1 MYTDFRHFIEKN
13 SLLVHKQRVL
23 LAISGGAD
31 SMAMLH
37 LFSLCEWDFAVAHCN
52 FGLRGSESDGDQ
64 QLVEKMAKEYGKPLF
79 VIRFDTKKYATDNGL
94 SIQVAA
100 RNLRYDWFEQ
110 LSRTHNFDAIA
121 VAHNAN
127 DVAETMLINLTRG
140 TGLKGLTGIKARNG
154 KVIRPLLF
162 ATRSQI
168 DDYVKEKGLQFRTDM
183 SNLENKYIRNRIRN
197 EVLPILI
204 GINPSLIES
213 LNQTAGYLQ
222 QAQKAIGE
230 DISKFKE
237 VVYSQVGSEYR
248 YSIDYLVNYQ
258 YSKLFIAEEFNT
270 YGFSVAITDEIY
282 SSLYAQPGKEFLSKT
297 HRMVRDR
304 DFLIVSP
311 LEKQNMN
318 FEVEIFETTSIVT
331 EPIPLRISLTENG
344 ENFKIDKNSNVAFI
358 DFAELKFPLKLRVWQ
373 NGDRF
378 IPYGMKGS
386 KKVSDFLIDEKV
398 PLHQKDSVYVLESN
412 GEIVWVVGYRVD
424 NRYAVTA
431 KTKLVYKVTLII

>member
-1 MYTDFRHFIEKN
+1 MYRSFRHFIEKN
-13 SLLVHKQRVL
+13 SLLEHKQRVL
-23 LAISGGAD
+23 LAVSGGAD

-52 FGLRGSESDGDQ
+52 FGLRSSESDGDQ

-79 VIRFDTKKYATDNGL
+79 VKRFDTKKYAQENGL

-100 RNLRYDWFEQ
+100 RNLRYNWFEE
-110 LSRTHNFDAIA
+110 LSSTLSFDAIA
-121 VAHNAN
+121 IAHNAN

-140 TGLKGLTGIKARNG
+140 TGLKGLSGIKARNG

-162 ATRSQI
+162 ATRTQI
-168 DDYVKEKGLQFRTDM
+168 DNYVKEKGLQFRTDS

-204 GINPSLIES
+204 GINPSLIDS

-237 VVYSQVGSEYR
+237 VVYSQVGSEHR
-248 YSIDYLVNYQ
+248 YSIDYLISYQ
-258 YSKLFIAEEFNT
+258 YNKLFIAEEFST

-311 LEKQNMN
+311 MEKQNLN
-318 FEVEIFETTSIVT
+318 FEVEIFETTSIVF
-331 EPIPLRISLTENG
+331 EPIPLKISLIEVG
-344 ENFKIDKNSNVAFI
+344 ENFKIDRNSNTASI
-358 DFAELKFPLKLRVWQ
+358 DFAELKFPIKLRVWQ

-398 PLHQKDSVYVLESN
+398 PLHQKDSVYVVESN

-431 KTKLVYKVTLII
+431 KTKLVYKVALNK